1 MNKSLIALGAQT
13 ARRFLSS
20 SSKNTI
26 GGGDANRADTG
37 VLDGYH
43 INPLEESD
51 MTDRSRISMLS
62 TEMLEAKQIGVRGLS
77 CYGFRLLD
85 GTFLYG
91 PIALFPKTALSWR
104 VPTPEDITPRS
115 LALFAALE
123 PKIDI
128 LVLGVGDKK
137 NIDKVRASVAP
148 FLREHKIGLEIMD
161 TEDAIATFNFLNAEG
176 RYVGAALYPPDD
188 MVVTDKEYGR
198 ALALLKGWDTVEENP
213 LLTGLSDTING
224 AEDLVKRLWSG
235 DEKSWQSARQK
246 VLESPSEREERMQQ
260 EMNDKE
266 KKRIE

>member
-1 MNKSLIALGAQT
+1 MKRST
-13 ARRFLSS
+13 
-20 SSKNTI
+20 SKEFEKEINYSFS
-26 GGGDANRADTG
+26 G

-43 INPLEESD
+43 INPLGESD

-85 GTFLYG
+85 GSFLYG

-104 VPTPEDITPRS
+104 VATPDDITPRS
-115 LALFAALE
+115 LSLFAALE

-137 NIDKVRASVAP
+137 NIDRVRSAVAP

-213 LLTGLSDTING
+213 LLTGLSDTINQ

-246 VLESPSEREERMQQ
+246 VLESPSQREERMQL
-260 EMNDKE
+260 EVEGKE

>member
-1 MNKSLIALGAQT
+1 MNKTLLSLPVGSI
-13 ARRFLSS
+13 RSFFRNSS
-20 SSKNTI
+20 RKTTGS
-26 GGGDANRADTG
+26 GEGNRADTG

-43 INPLEESD
+43 INPLGESD
-51 MTDRSRISMLS
+51 MTERSRISMLS

-85 GTFLYG
+85 GSFLYG
-91 PIALFPKTALSWR
+91 PIALFPKTVLSWR
-104 VPTPEDITPRS
+104 VPTPDEITPRS
-115 LALFAALE
+115 LSLFAALE

-137 NIDKVRASVAP
+137 NIDSVRARVAP

-213 LLTGLSDTING
+213 LLTGLSDTINE

-235 DEKSWQSARQK
+235 DEKSWNSARQK
-246 VLESPSEREERMQQ
+246 VLESPSQREDRMQL
-260 EMNDKE
+260 EMEEKE

>member
-1 MNKSLIALGAQT
+1 
-13 ARRFLSS
+13 
-20 SSKNTI
+20 
-26 GGGDANRADTG
+26 
-37 VLDGYH
+37 
-43 INPLEESD
+43 
-51 MTDRSRISMLS
+51 MTDRSRVSMLS

-85 GTFLYG
+85 GSFLYG

-104 VPTPEDITPRS
+104 VPTTDDISPRS
-115 LALFAALE
+115 LALFTALE

-137 NIDKVRASVAP
+137 NIDKVRAQVAP

-161 TEDAIATFNFLNAEG
+161 TVIISNQWKYDHKFFDFFAQEDAIATFNFLNAEG

-213 LLTGLSDTING
+213 LLTGLTDTINE
-224 AEDLVKRLWSG
+224 AEDMVKRLWSG
-235 DEKSWQSARQK
+235 DQKSWQAARQK
-246 VLESPSEREERMQQ
+246 ILESPAEREERMQL
-260 EMNDKE
+260 EVEKKE
-266 KKRIE
+266 DQKRIE